1 MSTFALQ
8 SPLHGFHGFVDEGK
22 KPMII
27 IATISASDQMVVG
40 SKNIESKLDFNELIK
55 AIKIIYPFGCN

>member
-40 SKNIESKLDFNELIK
+40 SKNIESKLDFNELK
-55 AIKIIYPFGCN
+55 GLV